1 MRDIL
6 TEAAGE
12 GARME
17 DPNEKARQ
25 NARQA
30 LPKRFY
36 AEVSVDEAEGAFR
49 VLLDGRPVRT
59 PARNVLAV
67 SRASVAEALA
77 AEWRAQGETIDPGT
91 MPLTRL
97 VNSALD
103 GVASEIEA
111 VADETARYAG
121 SDLLYYRADGP
132 QRLVERQTATWD
144 PILAW
149 AECRFGVRFRLVSG
163 LMPVEQDTAVVAA
176 VRAAM
181 PEDPLV
187 LAGLN
192 TATSLMG
199 SAILALA
206 VLEGALSH
214 EEAWTVAH
222 IDEDWNAELWGDDH
236 EALARR
242 EYRRAEMAAAH
253 LAMRG

>member
-12 GARME
+12 GARAE
-17 DPNEKARQ
+17 DPSEKARQ

-36 AEVSVDEAEGAFR
+36 AEVSVDEAEGGFR
-49 VLLDGRPVRT
+49 ILLDGRPVRT

-67 SRASVAEALA
+67 SRAAVAEALA

-103 GVASEIEA
+103 GVASEIDA

-132 QRLVERQTATWD
+132 QRLVERQAAVWD

-149 AECRFGVRFRLVSG
+149 AERRFGVPFRLASG
-163 LMPVEQDTAVVAA
+163 IMPVEQDAAVVAA

-199 SAILALA
+199 SVILALA
-206 VLEGALSH
+206 VLEGVLSD
-214 EEAWTVAH
+214 EEAWTGAH
-222 IDEDWNAELWGDDH
+222 IDEDWNAELWGEDH
-236 EALARR
+236 EARARR
-242 EYRRAEMAAAH
+242 DYRRAEMAAAR